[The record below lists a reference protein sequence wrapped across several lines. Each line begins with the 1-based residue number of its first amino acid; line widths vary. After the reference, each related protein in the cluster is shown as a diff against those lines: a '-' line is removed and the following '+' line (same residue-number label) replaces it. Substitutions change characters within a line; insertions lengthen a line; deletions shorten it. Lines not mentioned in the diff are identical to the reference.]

1 MLDVQNLS
9 KIGGKKS
16 LLTDLTFRLDAGNRL
31 GILGRNGSGKT
42 LLIEILATLVRPTS
56 GKIEINGVDVY
67 SNLDK
72 IRPLIGYI
80 PNVFEGYPYLTVWQY
95 LDFFASAYKFE
106 KRHISS
112 TIKDV
117 LNLMDLSE
125 CGQEKIAKLSL
136 GQKHRLLLAK
146 TFLYNPDIWLFDNP
160 ISVLDPRGQIEF
172 TDFITELSLMGKII
186 VMATNHIIEVEKNC
200 ESVAI
205 LNQSRFAF
213 LGSIPDN
220 LESLFIDITVL

>member
-72 IRPLIGYI
+72 IRPLISIFPDVGRTSVASI
-80 PNVFEGYPYLTVWQY
+80 SIRRVFPDPFLPSMPSRLPASKRKVRSVSN
-95 LDFFASAYKFE
+95 DFF
-106 KRHISS
+106 
-112 TIKDV
+112 
-117 LNLMDLSE
+117 
-125 CGQEKIAKLSL
+125 
-136 GQKHRLLLAK
+136 
-146 TFLYNPDIWLFDNP
+146 PP
-160 ISVLDPRGQIEF
+160 ILE
-172 TDFITELSLMGKII
+172 
-186 VMATNHIIEVEKNC
+186 
-200 ESVAI
+200 
-205 LNQSRFAF
+205 RF
-213 LGSIPDN
+213 
-220 LESLFIDITVL
+220 

>member
-80 PNVFEGYPYLTVWQY
+80 PNVFEGYPYLTVRQY
-95 LDFFASAYKFE
+95 LNFFASAYKFE
-106 KRHISS
+106 KRQISS

-117 LNLMDLSE
+117 LDLMDLSE
-125 CGQEKIAKLSL
+125 FDQKKIAGLSL

-146 TFLYNPDIWLFDNP
+146 TFLHNPEIWLLDNP
-160 ISVLDPRGQIEF
+160 TSVLDPCGQVEF
-172 TDFITELSLMGKII
+172 TDLIIELSLMGKVI
-186 VMATNHIIEVEKNC
+186 VMATNHITDIERNC

-205 LNQSRFAF
+205 LSRSKFAF

-220 LESLFIDITVL
+220 LENLFIDTTTV

>member
-1 MLDVQNLS
+1 
-9 KIGGKKS
+9 
-16 LLTDLTFRLDAGNRL
+16 
-31 GILGRNGSGKT
+31 
-42 LLIEILATLVRPTS
+42 
-56 GKIEINGVDVY
+56 
-67 SNLDK
+67 
-72 IRPLIGYI
+72 
-80 PNVFEGYPYLTVWQY
+80 
-95 LDFFASAYKFE
+95 
-106 KRHISS
+106 
-112 TIKDV
+112 
-117 LNLMDLSE
+117 MDLSE

-160 ISVLDPRGQIEF
+160 ISVLDQRGKIEF

-205 LNQSRFAF
+205 LNQSKLAF

-220 LESLFIDITVL
+220 LESLFPHTLYLGRRTSIFWGRLNFFG